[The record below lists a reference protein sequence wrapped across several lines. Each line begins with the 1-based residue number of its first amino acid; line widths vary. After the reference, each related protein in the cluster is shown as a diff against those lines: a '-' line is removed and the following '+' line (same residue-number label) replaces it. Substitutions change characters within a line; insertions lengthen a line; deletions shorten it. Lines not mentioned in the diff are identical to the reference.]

1 MLVEPRLPRGFQRP
15 EETARSCAR
24 VRRGD
29 TEAVYGACNA
39 LNRRTLSKFEVAE
52 VALLPPLISSGRN
65 GTEKEGKA
73 SRMMQT
79 MYCIFPRINN
89 DLKNFECVSFFVVK

>member
-39 LNRRTLSKFEVAE
+39 LNNYIKVRRE

-79 MYCIFPRINN
+79 MYYIFPRINK

>member
-29 TEAVYGACNA
+29 TEAVCGACNA
-39 LNRRTLSKFEVAE
+39 LNRRTLSKFGGKLRFSV
-52 VALLPPLISSGRN
+52 ISSERN

-79 MYCIFPRINN
+79 IYCIFSRISK
-89 DLKNFECVSFFVVK
+89 DLKSF